1 VSKSIIL
8 DVRTDMEY
16 QLGNIKG
23 SINIPVD
30 ELRENLDKIPKDKNI
45 YVYCQ
50 VGLRGYIACR
60 ILMQN
65 GFKSVKNLSGGYK
78 IYETATSDSS
88 DITIRYDDEQTEC
101 GMCISS
107 DKKKLDDSNATLEID
122 ACGLQCPGPIMQTFN
137 AIKNLKDGDILKIK
151 ASDPG
156 FENDIKTWCQ
166 RTGNTLLDLYHE
178 GRTIVAKIKK
188 NTNDKKV
195 EVSQNSEKNDKAI
208 IVFSGDLDKAI
219 AAFIIANGAAAMGR
233 KVTLFFTFWGL
244 NILRKPEKVS
254 IKKDFFSKMFGMM
267 MPRGSK
273 KLKLSKM
280 NMLGLGPKMIRYIMN
295 KKNVSS
301 LEDLIQQALKN
312 GVRIVAC
319 NMSSDIM
326 GITKEELIDGVELGG
341 VASFI
346 GAAEQSD
353 TTLFI

>member
-1 VSKSIIL
+1 
-8 DVRTDMEY
+8 
-16 QLGNIKG
+16 
-23 SINIPVD
+23 
-30 ELRENLDKIPKDKNI
+30 
-45 YVYCQ
+45 
-50 VGLRGYIACR
+50 
-60 ILMQN
+60 
-65 GFKSVKNLSGGYK
+65 
-78 IYETATSDSS
+78 
-88 DITIRYDDEQTEC
+88 
-101 GMCISS
+101 
-107 DKKKLDDSNATLEID
+107 
-122 ACGLQCPGPIMQTFN
+122 MQTFN

-166 RTGNTLLDLYHE
+166 RTGNALLNLYHE
-178 GRTIVAKIKK
+178 GKIIVAEIRK
-188 NTNDKKV
+188 NASAKAV
-195 EVSQNSEKNDKAI
+195 ETKTSSDKNDKAI

-254 IKKDFFSKMFGMM
+254 IKKDFLSKMFGAM

-280 NMLGLGPKMIRYIMN
+280 NMFGIGPKMIRYIMN

-326 GITKEELIDGVELGG
+326 GITKDELIDGVELGG